1 MNVLRTTEI
10 LFTWGSPIL
19 GGYLSQNSA
28 EFMTEIMVANLIQ
41 AVSVFFLIFFLPETT
56 LSPSDSSSPTSSPSS
71 LRNYLVSLKPISY
84 IQRGGIREGLRT
96 IRALVAPSTI
106 LTFLL
111 TAPVIASA
119 YGVANSMSLIFAAMP
134 TFLFPSHLGFLFTG
148 PLLLSLLGFSLTA
161 FFSRKPSPSNM
172 TPTSSLLGMGS
183 GIVVGVTGLLAFGL
197 YTNMELTPEILDET
211 NTVFALTT
219 PGADLSLDVV
229 SLLFGLLIAGS
240 SILSSSS
247 SPPES
252 SSHNAGNDLQ
262 RALKVYENLLIGVF
276 VTAMP
281 TWIASGMQAGIG
293 GMMAGLKSTVIA
305 LGVLS
310 LVVGSTVGAGLWVVG
325 ERVGNVDARVLGG
338 RDERR
343 GRGGVGGSTKLREW
357 DDEGN
362 FLDG

>member
-28 EFMTEIMVANLIQ
+28 EFMTEIMVANIIQ

-56 LSPSDSSSPTSSPSS
+56 FNPSDSSSPTSSPSS
-71 LRNYLVSLKPISY
+71 LRNYLVSLKPISH

-96 IRALVAPSTI
+96 IRALAAPSTI

-111 TAPVIASA
+111 TGPVIASA

-161 FFSRKPSPSNM
+161 FFSRKHSPSNI
-172 TPTSSLLGMGS
+172 TNPTSSLFGMGS

-219 PGADLSLDVV
+219 PGAGLSLDVV

-240 SILSSSS
+240 SILSSSA
-247 SPPES
+247 PAAS

-262 RALKVYENLLIGVF
+262 RAQKVYENLLIGVF

-281 TWIASGMQAGIG
+281 TWIASGMQAGMG
-293 GMMAGLKSTVIA
+293 GMMTGLKSTVIA

-338 RDERR
+338 RDEMREW
-343 GRGGVGGSTKLREW
+343 GGVGGSTKLRKW
-357 DDEGN
+357 DDEGS
-362 FLDG
+362 FLEG